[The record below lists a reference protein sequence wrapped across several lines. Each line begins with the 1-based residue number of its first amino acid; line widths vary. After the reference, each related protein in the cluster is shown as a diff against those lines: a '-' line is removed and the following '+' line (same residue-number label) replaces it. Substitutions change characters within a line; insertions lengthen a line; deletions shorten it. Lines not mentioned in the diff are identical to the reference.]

1 MTGRKDST
9 MKGATIAMLIMLWCG
24 LAGPSFA
31 AAFEGVITL
40 KETSGDET
48 ETRIFYFQGEK
59 MRVDDGDAGFSV
71 WDAKRKEGFFA
82 DRDDQTYTTMTWAEM
97 GVSDPK
103 SVLDD
108 ITVTK
113 TGKTGKIAGYACEGY
128 TAKDKSDGTM
138 SELCI
143 AKGLSNAALY
153 GVLAADESARGG
165 YPAWFREFLKDGGF
179 PLRQIDYDETGKEE
193 SRSEVTKI
201 DAKRLDDGLF
211 LPPTGF
217 KKMELRK

>member
-1 MTGRKDST
+1 MRKDST
-9 MKGATIAMLIMLWCG
+9 MKGATIAMLVMLWCG
-24 LAGPSFA
+24 QATPSFA

-48 ETRIFYFQGEK
+48 ETRVFYFKGEK

-71 WDAKRKEGFFA
+71 WDAKKKDGFFV
-82 DRDDQTYTTMTWAEM
+82 DRDDQTYTTMTWSEM
-97 GVSDPK
+97 GVMDPK
-103 SVLDD
+103 SILDD
-108 ITVTK
+108 ITVAK
-113 TGKTGKIAGYACEGY
+113 TGKNAKIAGYSCEGY
-128 TAKDKSDGTM
+128 LAKDKSDGST

-153 GVLAADESARGG
+153 GVLAADASARGG
-165 YPAWFREFLKDGGF
+165 YPAWFRDFLKEGGF

-211 LPPTGF
+211 HPPTGF
-217 KKMELRK
+217 KKLELRK